1 MSTLG
6 CGVTRQIGPYECRR
20 IERPTNK
27 TMNIS
32 ELMDGLNT
40 DELATPPAGVQIIDA
55 HKPVGQ
61 QAGFSN
67 GINIKIKIQF
77 NGNL

>member
-1 MSTLG
+1 
-6 CGVTRQIGPYECRR
+6 
-20 IERPTNK
+20 
-27 TMNIS
+27 
-32 ELMDGLNT
+32 MDGLNT